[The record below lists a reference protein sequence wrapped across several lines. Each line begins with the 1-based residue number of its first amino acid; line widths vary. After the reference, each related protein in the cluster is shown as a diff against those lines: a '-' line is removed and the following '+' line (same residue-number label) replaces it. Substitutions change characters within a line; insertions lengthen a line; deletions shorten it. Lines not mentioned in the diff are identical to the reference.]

1 MVNRQ
6 SMNVAP
12 LPVNGNTDPGL
23 MKRRIEAFRKM
34 NPIERAEMF
43 RRAAK
48 LNKAMS
54 DIQRIALNRGGGSW

>member
-1 MVNRQ
+1 MVEVD
-6 SMNVAP
+6 VAP

-34 NPIERAEMF
+34 SSAERADLF

-54 DIQRIALNRGGGSW
+54 DLQRAARKPD